1 MEFLDEQMKINSM
14 LILEMLMFRCVSSSF
29 FERDLNYIYSHE
41 TYVAYHIRRFACIK
55 LADRR
60 IPSLKMVGGQN
71 HRRREI
77 LRAAPRTKSTLVSNT
92 KD

>member
-1 MEFLDEQMKINSM
+1 MKINSR
-14 LILEMLMFRCVSSSF
+14 LFLEMLIYRCISSSR
-29 FERDLNYIYSHE
+29 FEYDLDSIYSRNLICCPYIH
-41 TYVAYHIRRFACIK
+41 RFACIK